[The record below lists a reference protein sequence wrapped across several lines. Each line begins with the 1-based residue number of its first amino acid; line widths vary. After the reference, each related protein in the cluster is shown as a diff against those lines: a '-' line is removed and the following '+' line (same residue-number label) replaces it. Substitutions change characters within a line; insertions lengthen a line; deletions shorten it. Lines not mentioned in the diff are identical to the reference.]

1 MTATLPPPPQP
12 LAPCRTSILQYSMTL
27 ARLCIYKKGN
37 KSGCLVVKTNL
48 FRRIQPEQSQSVAN
62 RTSKNEILINPKEI
76 DVFLCLL
83 RERQL
88 CWKSHGA

>member
-1 MTATLPPPPQP
+1 MKQHDSHAPPAPPRPMQNLHP
-12 LAPCRTSILQYSMTL
+12 TVLHDFS
-27 ARLCIYKKGN
+27 IYKKGN
-37 KSGCLVVKTNL
+37 KSGCLVVKTSL

-62 RTSKNEILINPKEI
+62 RTSKNEILINPKEM
-76 DVFLCLL
+76 DAFLCLL